1 MIVEAPR
8 SGRGP
13 GSHRPAL
20 ALSTASLSHRQ
31 VTVTVAGPGLPGRG
45 TAAAARPCHA
55 GPGPP
60 AGFSH
65 GDLHARQPA
74 SEGGPGAR
82 PHWSRPGR
90 RRPRPGPGGCG
101 HGRRPGLGLQVTATR
116 RRTVPRW
123 ASDTGPAAGR
133 PAAESRSLQVAIGAQ
148 AAGESRAR
156 SSLSAAAAGSIAP
169 AGAAPA
175 ARNSESGGY
184 YRGRDY

>member
-31 VTVTVAGPGLPGRG
+31 VTVTVAGPGRPGRG

-133 PAAESRSLQVAIGAQ
+133 PRRRKVGHFKL
-148 AAGESRAR
+148 
-156 SSLSAAAAGSIAP
+156 P
-169 AGAAPA
+169 
-175 ARNSESGGY
+175 SELCRRVKSTVQPECR
-184 YRGRDY
+184 RGRLNCPGGGGPGGSELRVRRLLP